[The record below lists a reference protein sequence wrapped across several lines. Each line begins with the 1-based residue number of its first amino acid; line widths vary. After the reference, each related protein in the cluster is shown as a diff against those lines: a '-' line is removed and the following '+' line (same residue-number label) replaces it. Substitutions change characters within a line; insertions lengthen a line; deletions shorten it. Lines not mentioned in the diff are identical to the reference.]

1 MPGVQAVTRDMFEGA
16 KSEAIRR
23 GANLFLKERYGEL
36 RSLKVDAQSKSLSME
51 LMLNGETECVA
62 IDVGAY
68 ELVDSQEAPALI
80 LREIKVSRPW
90 MNELARAFG
99 EGTPIRIPRD
109 YAAIVKMVLL

>member
-1 MPGVQAVTRDMFEGA
+1 MFEGT

-36 RSLKVDAQSKSLSME
+36 LSLKVDSQSRSLSME
-51 LMLNGETECVA
+51 LMLNGESELVA

-68 ELVDSQEAPALI
+68 ELVDGQENPALI

-90 MNELARAFG
+90 MHELARSFG
-99 EGTPIRIPRD
+99 EGTPIRIPRQI
-109 YAAIVKMVLL
+109 ASLVKMVLG